1 MSAGTLAAPRISIV
15 DNAFVRGHE
24 GPRLTVRPGTVV
36 TWRWRGQSS
45 HNVTV
50 RSGPERFRSPTRSR
64 GVFAR
69 RLTRAGTY
77 RIVCSLHSPGMGMTV
92 VVR

>member
-1 MSAGTLAAPRISIV
+1 M
-15 DNAFVRGHE
+15 
-24 GPRLTVRPGTVV
+24 
-36 TWRWRGQSS
+36 TWRWRSQSS

-69 RLTRAGTY
+69 RLIRAGTY
-77 RIVCSLHSPGMGMTV
+77 RIVCTLHSPGMGMTV